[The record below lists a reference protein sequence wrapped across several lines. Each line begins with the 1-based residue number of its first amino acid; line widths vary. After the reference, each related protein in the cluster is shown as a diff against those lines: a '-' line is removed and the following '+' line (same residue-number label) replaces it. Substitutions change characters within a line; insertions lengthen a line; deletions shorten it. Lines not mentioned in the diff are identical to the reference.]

1 MKIQKLKK
9 GKIVFKND
17 SYKDERL
24 VFIIEGNI
32 ISVTNCIVFLTF

>member
-1 MKIQKLKK
+1 MNKVMDNMKMKKIKK
-9 GKIVFKND
+9 GTVVFKRD

-32 ISVTNCIVFLTF
+32 ISVNY